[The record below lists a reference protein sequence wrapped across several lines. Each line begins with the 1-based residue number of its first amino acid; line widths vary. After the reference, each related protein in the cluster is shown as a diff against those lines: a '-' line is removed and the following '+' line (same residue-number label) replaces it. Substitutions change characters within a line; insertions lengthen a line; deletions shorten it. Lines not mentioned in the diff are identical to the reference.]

1 MTVALRM
8 GYIVEDSVDDAGE
21 IGVGIDVEH
30 DGVFIVNVA
39 GIASKFTK

>member
-1 MTVALRM
+1 MIVALRT

-21 IGVGIDVEH
+21 IGVRVDVEH
-30 DGVFIVNVA
+30 DGIFVVDVA